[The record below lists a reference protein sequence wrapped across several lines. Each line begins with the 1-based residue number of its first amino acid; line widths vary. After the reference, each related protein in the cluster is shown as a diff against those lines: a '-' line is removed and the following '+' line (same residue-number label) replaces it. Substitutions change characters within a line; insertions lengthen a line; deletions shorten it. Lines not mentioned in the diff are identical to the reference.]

1 MSHLDEGTL
10 HALLDGELDNHE
22 VAEIQAHL
30 GSCSSCGLR
39 LREVKEFLSEADRL
53 IGSVNLDAAAPPP
66 PPRITP
72 MPAAPAAAAPSAAP
86 EDPASAPPSPRPEP
100 PAPPVPPAG
109 WEPWNEPPPP
119 VLLIPE
125 NEPVAERRMRRMRR
139 LGWAAILLVIAGAGW
154 MEARKMMP
162 VGPLPADSMVATTTT
177 VVSPEETTPR
187 PDSGSSSG
195 RANAFAARADSAP
208 PSTAL
213 AARKPAA
220 PAPARPSA
228 SGSTRT
234 TKPASPAPAAED
246 TEPKALAARDEAG
259 ADSTGPASED
269 GRTPDSASDG
279 AQTDARN
286 ADKPGTEDLAT
297 VRARASE
304 ALADLDR
311 ERRLKQAAAATAAL
325 DAQRRTAQPQAAR
338 AAPAPAPTPPTLEQ
352 RARIYLRIGLDEASR
367 QLGGPTPVIEGLSPV
382 FMGLVQGTAVSGA
395 DDRRAVVRVV
405 YQDSQGRLIL
415 LDQQRLRSGQPVPP
429 ATALSW
435 TIGSTAMWLN
445 GEAPSEVLRTYRPR
459 VR

>member
-10 HALLDGELDNHE
+10 HALLDGELDTHE

-53 IGSVNLDAAAPPP
+53 IASVNLDAAATPP

-72 MPAAPAAAAPSAAP
+72 MPAAPAAAGPSAAP
-86 EDPASAPPSPRPEP
+86 EEPESAPPPPRPEP
-100 PAPPVPPAG
+100 AAPPAG

-125 NEPVAERRMRRMRR
+125 NESPAERRMRRMRR
-139 LGWAAILLVIAGAGW
+139 MGWAAILLVIAGAGW

-162 VGPLPADSMVATTTT
+162 VGPLPADSMGARTTT

-187 PDSGSSSG
+187 PDSGSSP
-195 RANAFAARADSAP
+195 ANALAGRADSTP

-213 AARKPAA
+213 AARKQAA

-228 SGSTRT
+228 TGSTRAA
-234 TKPASPAPAAED
+234 KPAAPVPAAED
-246 TEPKALAARDEAG
+246 TETKALAARDEASADTGGG
-259 ADSTGPASED
+259 AGKD
-269 GRTPDSASDG
+269 GRTADSATDGTGSD
-279 AQTDARN
+279 ANNDAN
-286 ADKPGTEDLAT
+286 ANTENTGTEDLAT

-311 ERRLKQAAAATAAL
+311 ERRLKRAAAATAAL

-338 AAPAPAPTPPTLEQ
+338 AAPAPAPAPPTLEQ

-367 QLGGPTPVIEGLSPV
+367 QLGGPTHVIEGLSPL
-382 FMGLVQGTAVSGA
+382 FMGLVQGTAVPGA

-429 ATALSW
+429 ETALSW
-435 TIGSTAMWLN
+435 TIGGTAMWLN
-445 GEAPSEVLRTYRPR
+445 GEAPAEVLRTYRPR